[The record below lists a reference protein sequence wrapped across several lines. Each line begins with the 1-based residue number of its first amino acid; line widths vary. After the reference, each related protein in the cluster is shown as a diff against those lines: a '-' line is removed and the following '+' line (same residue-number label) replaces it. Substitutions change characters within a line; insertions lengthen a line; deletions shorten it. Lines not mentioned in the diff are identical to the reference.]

1 MDDFPALPRVPSA
14 KDDDPE
20 DVSWALSTAEA
31 MWSRGEH
38 ADAIK
43 WVRRAAE
50 AASEVGADIRAVD
63 LAKTAADLTSAL
75 ARESAMSVEGAP
87 SSRPR
92 PPSAQ
97 PPKPP
102 GSSRPH
108 RELELTPVAGAGSG
122 AIPEAPSTSP
132 LWMDAPQPLI
142 SSSDGK
148 SVPPS
153 RAETRPPAA
162 AAPAG
167 AKRPMAPRAP
177 QQASTTPPASSERP
191 KPVARPI
198 DTAARGAIDTAA
210 RGAIDTAA
218 RGAIGQTPP
227 RSEEPRADFTPAAPR
242 ITEAPRAPAKY
253 EPRPGPAMTTP
264 DTTASFM
271 VVPDIEPEEA
281 SGRPTAED
289 LGRTAAVEVPRRPGS
304 EEPAPITA
312 APRAASSVPTG
323 VAVQDGNVDIQV
335 IGTAPPPGP
344 IAWQAEDE
352 MTVSTH
358 GGNFEIGRVV
368 ASAEAAR
375 AKVPEFVPP
384 TLRQSQAVRVI
395 VWKDAAGV
403 HVAPQ
408 GTVVSAITVDAIL
421 VALDES
427 ADLSAWLVQSKK
439 SSR

>member
-50 AASEVGADIRAVD
+50 AASEVGADLRAVD

-97 PPKPP
+97 PPKAPA
-102 GSSRPH
+102 SNRPH
-108 RELELTPVAGAGSG
+108 RELELTPVTGAASG
-122 AIPEAPSTSP
+122 AIPEAPTTSP
-132 LWMDAPQPLI
+132 LWMDAPQPLGAPAE
-142 SSSDGK
+142 GK

-162 AAPAG
+162 VAPSA

-177 QQASTTPPASSERP
+177 QQPAAVQPAAGGDRP

-198 DTAARGAIDTAA
+198 GA
-210 RGAIDTAA
+210 
-218 RGAIGQTPP
+218 PL
-227 RSEEPRADFTPAAPR
+227 RSDEPRTDFTPAAPR
-242 ITEAPRAPAKY
+242 ITESPRSPAPKI
-253 EPRPGPAMTTP
+253 EPRMTTP
-264 DTTASFM
+264 DTTASFT
-271 VVPDIEPEEA
+271 VLPDIEPEEA

-289 LGRTAAVEVPRRPGS
+289 LGRTAAVEVPRRTGS
-304 EEPAPITA
+304 DEPAPI
-312 APRAASSVPTG
+312 AASSRSSVPAG
-323 VAVQDGNVDIQV
+323 VSVQDGNVDIQV

-352 MTVSTH
+352 MTVSTQ
-358 GGNFEIGRVV
+358 GGIELGRVV

-427 ADLSAWLVQSKK
+427 ADLSAWLVPSKK

>member
-50 AASEVGADIRAVD
+50 AASEVGADVRAVD

-75 ARESAMSVEGAP
+75 ARESAMSVEGTP

-97 PPKPP
+97 PPKAP

-108 RELELTPVAGAGSG
+108 RELELTPVAGAGAG

-142 SSSDGK
+142 SSTEAK

-153 RAETRPPAA
+153 KAETRPPAA
-162 AAPAG
+162 AAQPSAG
-167 AKRPMAPRAP
+167 GKRPMAPMAP
-177 QQASTTPPASSERP
+177 RPAQQPPTTPPTSAAP
-191 KPVARPI
+191 ARPRT
-198 DTAARGAIDTAA
+198 DL
-210 RGAIDTAA
+210 
-218 RGAIGQTPP
+218 
-227 RSEEPRADFTPAAPR
+227 TPAAPR
-242 ITEAPRAPAKY
+242 ITEAPRAPAPPKY
-253 EPRPGPAMTTP
+253 EARPAATMTTP

-271 VVPDIEPEEA
+271 VVPDLEPEEA

-289 LGRTAAVEVPRRPGS
+289 LGRTAAVEVPRRPGAD
-304 EEPAPITA
+304 EPALSPLSA
-312 APRAASSVPTG
+312 APRAASSVPAG
-323 VAVQDGNVDIQV
+323 VALQEGSVDIQV
-335 IGTAPPPGP
+335 IGTAPPPAGP
-344 IAWQAEDE
+344 IAWLPEDE

-358 GGNFEIGRVV
+358 GGSFEIGRVV

-421 VALDES
+421 VALDEA
-427 ADLSAWLVQSKK
+427 ADLSAWLVPSKK
-439 SSR
+439 PSR

>member
-97 PPKPP
+97 PPKAP

-142 SSSDGK
+142 ASTEGK

-153 RAETRPPAA
+153 KAETRPPAA
-162 AAPAG
+162 VAPTA

-177 QQASTTPPASSERP
+177 QQASPTPQASSERP

-198 DTAARGAIDTAA
+198 
-210 RGAIDTAA
+210 
-218 RGAIGQTPP
+218 GQTA
-227 RSEEPRADFTPAAPR
+227 RNEEPRADFTPAAPR
-242 ITEAPRAPAKY
+242 ITEAPRAPAPKI
-253 EPRPGPAMTTP
+253 EARPGPAMTTP
-264 DTTASFM
+264 DTTASFT
-271 VVPDIEPEEA
+271 VVPDMEPEEA

-304 EEPAPITA
+304 EEPAPLTA
-312 APRAASSVPTG
+312 GPRASSVPAG
-323 VAVQDGNVDIQV
+323 VSVQDGNVDIQV

-358 GGNFEIGRVV
+358 GASFEIGRVV

-427 ADLSAWLVQSKK
+427 ADLSAWLVPSKK

>member
-153 RAETRPPAA
+153 KAETRPPAGVT
-162 AAPAG
+162 PAG

-177 QQASTTPPASSERP
+177 QQATTTPTSAAS
-191 KPVARPI
+191 ARP
-198 DTAARGAIDTAA
+198 
-210 RGAIDTAA
+210 
-218 RGAIGQTPP
+218 
-227 RSEEPRADFTPAAPR
+227 RSDLTPAAPR

-289 LGRTAAVEVPRRPGS
+289 LGRTAAVEVPRRSGS

-323 VAVQDGNVDIQV
+323 VSVQDGNVDIQV

-352 MTVSTH
+352 MTVSTS

>member
-1 MDDFPALPRVPSA
+1 
-14 KDDDPE
+14 
-20 DVSWALSTAEA
+20 
-31 MWSRGEH
+31 
-38 ADAIK
+38 
-43 WVRRAAE
+43 
-50 AASEVGADIRAVD
+50 
-63 LAKTAADLTSAL
+63 
-75 ARESAMSVEGAP
+75 
-87 SSRPR
+87 
-92 PPSAQ
+92 
-97 PPKPP
+97 
-102 GSSRPH
+102 
-108 RELELTPVAGAGSG
+108 
-122 AIPEAPSTSP
+122 
-132 LWMDAPQPLI
+132 
-142 SSSDGK
+142 
-148 SVPPS
+148 
-153 RAETRPPAA
+153 
-162 AAPAG
+162 
-167 AKRPMAPRAP
+167 
-177 QQASTTPPASSERP
+177 
-191 KPVARPI
+191 
-198 DTAARGAIDTAA
+198 
-210 RGAIDTAA
+210 
-218 RGAIGQTPP
+218 
-227 RSEEPRADFTPAAPR
+227 
-242 ITEAPRAPAKY
+242 
-253 EPRPGPAMTTP
+253 PGPAMTTP

-312 APRAASSVPTG
+312 APRAASSVPAG
-323 VAVQDGNVDIQV
+323 VSVQDGNVDIQV

-352 MTVSTH
+352 MTVSTS

-368 ASAEAAR
+368 ATAEAAR